1 MDLFEKEDEE
11 IIKLF
16 PNKLKISIKLKRSTK
31 DKEPKKSTIT
41 RNANANR
48 HISTLPSLSAIP
60 KLNAIVSPEKNKAK
74 RKKKIERL
82 KSISSTAN
90 TITNTRPGSRLNIKL
105 REETIKDN
113 IKNNDLF
120 YYMHRMAVDK
130 FKNSKQ
136 RKEIYN
142 IKETRKRTL
151 ITSVGCIHIKSTSYY
166 NKKTNERFTLLR
178 EILHLK
184 PYQRLTNEAEYQL
197 IKYAMDENMSQS
209 ARHALRNT

>member
-41 RNANANR
+41 RNANR
-48 HISTLPSLSAIP
+48 RISILPSLSAIP

-82 KSISSTAN
+82 KSITSTAN
-90 TITNTRPGSRLNIKL
+90 TITNTRPGSQLNIKL

-113 IKNNDLF
+113 IKNNDL
-120 YYMHRMAVDK
+120 H
-130 FKNSKQ
+130 
-136 RKEIYN
+136 
-142 IKETRKRTL
+142 
-151 ITSVGCIHIKSTSYY
+151 
-166 NKKTNERFTLLR
+166 
-178 EILHLK
+178 
-184 PYQRLTNEAEYQL
+184 
-197 IKYAMDENMSQS
+197 KY
-209 ARHALRNT
+209 RY